1 MFFAKRPLVTLGLV
15 AGLGGAAV
23 ATEALT
29 RVQEATATI
38 QAGQTGSA
46 PGAVHTGETPD
57 TLNISDKGAA
67 RPGNPLWKIPLSS
80 LTATRER
87 PLFSPSR
94 RPPAIVNAA
103 PEPST
108 TVAVAGPNRPRLLLV
123 GAIAG
128 DTESIAIFIDS
139 ATKSVIRLRTGE
151 SHAGWELRA
160 VNGQQVT
167 LLNDRQTMVLVLPS
181 TPAK

>member
-15 AGLGGAAV
+15 AGLGGAVV

-46 PGAVHTGETPD
+46 PVAVHGATPD
-57 TLNISDKGAA
+57 TRNISDKRTA

-80 LTATRER
+80 LKATRER

-94 RPPAIVNAA
+94 RPPAMASAA
-103 PEPST
+103 PEPSKPL
-108 TVAVAGPNRPRLLLV
+108 VVAGPNRPRLLLV

-128 DTESIAIFIDS
+128 DTESIAIFIDE

-151 SHAGWELRA
+151 SHAGWELQA

-167 LLNDRQTMVLVLPS
+167 LLNDRQTMVLSLPS
-181 TPAK
+181 MPAK